1 MSMDNVLA
9 SVAVKDIKAAS
20 EWYSRLFERA
30 GSTRMPAVAEWS
42 FPRGGCLQIYQ
53 LPERAGQGSFTLTV
67 SNIEEEIRKL
77 LALGADASQR
87 TSNSRVKTVMI
98 TDPDGNHIA
107 FAEAIDPPWGV
118 DH

>member
-42 FPRGGCLQIYQ
+42 FPRGGCLRTYQ
-53 LPERAGQGSFTLTV
+53 KFCVKDRWVNRSLIAQ
-67 SNIEEEIRKL
+67 
-77 LALGADASQR
+77 LG
-87 TSNSRVKTVMI
+87 
-98 TDPDGNHIA
+98 
-107 FAEAIDPPWGV
+107 
-118 DH
+118 